1 MTISLVEIEVEKTV
15 KTSLKGNQKKVV
27 ERLLEDLKKNLS
39 IYNVKLKGVSI
50 TVMSRE
56 YYRINIRT
64 DYKDYIYAV
73 QLVFVGDEV
82 TEVKFL

>member
-27 ERLLEDLKKNLS
+27 ERLSEDLKKNLS

>member
-27 ERLLEDLKKNLS
+27 ERLSEELKKNLS

-73 QLVFVGDEV
+73 QLGFIGDEV

>member
-27 ERLLEDLKKNLS
+27 ERLSEDLKKNLS
-39 IYNVKLKGVSI
+39 IYNVALKGVSI

>member
-27 ERLLEDLKKNLS
+27 ERLSEELKKNLS